1 MPTLHRIAALTM
13 LVAVAGCATPVTRH
27 PVVVADIGA
36 IASAGDMEASLARPG
51 VAGFQRIAF
60 ARWTGGRG
68 GFIDRDDP
76 RSDAIPKGDEEAI
89 IYAYV
94 IDHPTRGRY
103 LIDAGVSR
111 ALEERLNPIMRKGVA
126 DLSVTVGQSTAD
138 WLRGQT
144 PPRAVFLTHLH
155 FDHVGGVIDLDAA
168 TPIYV
173 GPGEAQERNPVN
185 GLLGHPV
192 DAILRGRPPLREWR
206 FAADPSGRFDGVLDI
221 FGDGSV
227 WAIRAPGHTAG
238 STAYLINSVEG
249 PKLVIGDAAH
259 TRLGWEQGL
268 PQPLSGAAATDAAQS
283 VKRLRDFV
291 AEHPSVE
298 VFLGHQSRTGQA
310 EAPWPEAH

>member
-1 MPTLHRIAALTM
+1 MRTLHRMVALTI
-13 LVAVAGCATPVTRH
+13 LAGLAGCATPVTHH
-27 PVVVADIGA
+27 PVVAADMGA
-36 IASAGDMEASLARPG
+36 ASSSIDMEASLARPG
-51 VAGFQRIAF
+51 VVGFQRIAF

-76 RSDAIPKGDEEAI
+76 RSDAIPKGDEQAI

-111 ALEERLNPIMRKGVA
+111 ALEPRLNPLMRKGIA

-138 WLRGQT
+138 LLRGQT

-173 GPGEAQERNPVN
+173 GPGEAQERNRVN
-185 GLLGHPV
+185 GLLGHPI
-192 DAILRGRPPLREWR
+192 DAILRGRSPLREWR

-227 WAIRAPGHTAG
+227 WAIRAPGHTPG
-238 STAYLINSVEG
+238 STAYLVNAVEG

-259 TRLGWEQGL
+259 TRLGWEAGL
-268 PQPLSGAAATDAAQS
+268 PQPLNGDAAIDATNS
-283 VKRLRDFV
+283 VERLRRFASD
-291 AEHPSVE
+291 HPQVE

-310 EAPWPEAH
+310 EAPWP

>member
-1 MPTLHRIAALTM
+1 MPSLHRIVALTM

-27 PVVVADIGA
+27 PVIVADIGA

-111 ALEERLNPIMRKGVA
+111 ALEERLNPVMRKGVA

-155 FDHVGGVIDLDAA
+155 FDHVGGVIDLDAG

-173 GPGEAQERNPVN
+173 GAGEAQERNRVN

-238 STAYLINSVEG
+238 STAYLVNSVEG

-259 TRLGWEQGL
+259 TRLGWEQEL
-268 PQPLSGAAATDAAQS
+268 PQPLSRAAATDAAQS
-283 VKRLRDFV
+283 VKRLREFA

-310 EAPWPEAH
+310 EAPWPETH